1 MVEEPFGRCGVEVIA
16 SSFQVFTE
24 VKHEVKFSRIS
35 TSWCMV
41 SEMIGA
47 WSVEPHAQAHFHV
60 SFAVQFMRLERQMC
74 SS

>member
-35 TSWCMV
+35 TS
-41 SEMIGA
+41 
-47 WSVEPHAQAHFHV
+47 
-60 SFAVQFMRLERQMC
+60 
-74 SS
+74 